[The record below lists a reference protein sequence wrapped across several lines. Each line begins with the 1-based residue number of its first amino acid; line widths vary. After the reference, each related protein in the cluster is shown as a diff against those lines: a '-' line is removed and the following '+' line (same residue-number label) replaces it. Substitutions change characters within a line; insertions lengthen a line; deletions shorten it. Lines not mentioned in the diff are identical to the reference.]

1 MKKTLTRKK
10 IKGRDYYYLTY
21 RKGGKLHTT
30 YLGSVS
36 STKYKK
42 YLYLLTSK
50 GSEYGIQKAR
60 QKNFAC
66 GVPIAYVED
75 GYLIYEYKNG
85 AKEYLNGKM
94 QTVKVARLEQNEKH
108 EEDES

>member
-10 IKGRDYYYLTY
+10 IKGHDYYYLTY
-21 RKGGKLHTT
+21 RKGGALHTT
-30 YLGSVS
+30 YLGSIS

-50 GSEYGIQKAR
+50 GSELGIQKAKR
-60 QKNFAC
+60 KNFAC

-75 GYLIYEYKNG
+75 GYLVYEYKNG
-85 AKEYLNGKM
+85 AKEYLNGKL
-94 QTVKVARLEQNEKH
+94 QTVKVVRSEQNSDD
-108 EEDES
+108 EENEL

>member
-10 IKGRDYYYLTY
+10 IKGHDYYYLTY

-30 YLGSVS
+30 YLGSIS

-50 GSEYGIQKAR
+50 GTEYGIKKAR
-60 QKNFAC
+60 RKNFAC
-66 GVPIAYVED
+66 GVPIAYIED
-75 GYLIYEYKNG
+75 GYLVYEYKNG
-85 AKEYLNGKM
+85 AKEFLNAKM
-94 QTVKVARLEQNEKH
+94 QTVKVSRSETRKERDENEM
-108 EEDES
+108 